1 MFDILNVSGA
11 ITVGE
16 DVQFNLIF
24 RFGPTGNLFNLEEF
38 FSGFSTLTFDPDFNL
53 FENVNVL
60 GLSAG
65 NFVTIALGDTE
76 RTIRQAAVPLPS
88 TLALMIVGLAGL
100 RLTRRRI

>member
-53 FENVNVL
+53 YVNVL